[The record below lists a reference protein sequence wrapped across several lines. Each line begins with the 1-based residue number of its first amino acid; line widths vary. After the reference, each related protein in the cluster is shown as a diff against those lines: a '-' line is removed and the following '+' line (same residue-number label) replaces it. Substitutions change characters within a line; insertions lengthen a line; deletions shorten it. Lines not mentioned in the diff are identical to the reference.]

1 MIYGNVF
8 LPESYNRTNFHEMT
22 RRYIQYYES
31 SMKSYY
37 KRKNPSYLSDA
48 KRDLR
53 EIRYYLKQALKHEE
67 ISESEFDSLMDDIDR
82 AEYIYQRRYEP

>member
-22 RRYIQYYES
+22 RRNIRYYE
-31 SMKSYY
+31 MYMINYY
-37 KRKNPSYLSDA
+37 KRKKPSDLSDA
-48 KRDLR
+48 KRCLR
-53 EIRYYLKQALKHEE
+53 EIRYQLKQALKHEE